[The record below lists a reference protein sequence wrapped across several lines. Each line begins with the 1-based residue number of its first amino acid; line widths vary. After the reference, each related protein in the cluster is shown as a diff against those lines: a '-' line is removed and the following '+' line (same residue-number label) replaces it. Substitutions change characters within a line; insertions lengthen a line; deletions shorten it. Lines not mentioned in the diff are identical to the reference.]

1 MLGTWACCAPP
12 PTIGEGDSSK
22 FDGGGGLESIHG
34 GSMGVLKVL
43 LKNTCV
49 VPV

>member
-1 MLGTWACCAPP
+1 MLRTWACCAPP

-22 FDGGGGLESIHG
+22 FHGGGLESIQG